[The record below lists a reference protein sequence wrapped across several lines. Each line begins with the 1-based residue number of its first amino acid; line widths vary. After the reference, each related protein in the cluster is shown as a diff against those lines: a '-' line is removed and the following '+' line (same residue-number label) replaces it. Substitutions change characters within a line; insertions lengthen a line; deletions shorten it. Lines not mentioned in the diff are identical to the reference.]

1 MSIFNLVT
9 TYSIYL
15 ITNTLD
21 GKVYVGYTSDPVKR
35 WLRHQQ
41 IAGRPTERKQRLHI
55 AMAKHGIEAFTF
67 NVVEE
72 GITTLDY
79 ALERE
84 RHWIERRGSYVD
96 HDKGYNMTPGGE
108 GGPTF
113 LGRNHSP
120 ETKARMSSIQRNR
133 SPEWRE
139 NFRRAQQNRSEEWR
153 RNMCI
158 AQQNRPPATE
168 ETRKRMSEAWVKRK
182 VEGRVISE
190 EGKRQRSEKQRGK
203 PCSQGVREGV
213 SDARKFALLQQ
224 DVAVLEGMQ
233 TISDAARR
241 RHRTRMM
248 SGYWDSYVFRS
259 QAVEERAMGLRQ
271 RLHGRGQDPEG
282 CDGDRLRLHRE
293 CTSERSS

>member
-1 MSIFNLVT
+1 MDTFNLVT

-41 IAGRPTERKQRLHI
+41 IASRPTERKQRLHI
-55 AMAKHGIEAFTF
+55 AMTKHGIEAFTF

-72 GITTLDY
+72 GIMTLSH

-84 RHWIERRGSYVD
+84 RHWIERRCSYVD

-120 ETKARMSSIQRNR
+120 KTRARMSSIQRNR

-139 NFRRAQQNRSEEWR
+139 NFKRAQQNRSEEWR
-153 RNMCI
+153 RNLSISHQGQC
-158 AQQNRPPATE
+158 RSE
-168 ETRKRMSEAWVKRK
+168 ETRKRLREAWVKRK
-182 VEGRVISE
+182 AEGRVISD
-190 EGKRQRSEKQRGK
+190 EGRQRISEKHRDKICPQ
-203 PCSQGVREGV
+203 QTREGV

-233 TISDAARR
+233 TISDAAKQ
-241 RHRTRMM
+241 RHRARMM
-248 SGYWDSYVFRS
+248 SKYWDSYVFRS
-259 QAVEERAMGLRQ
+259 QAVEERARDLRQ
-271 RLHGRGQDPEG
+271 RLRDKEPDLEG
-282 CDGDRLRLHRE
+282 CDEGRLRFHQE
-293 CTSERSS
+293 HTSERSS